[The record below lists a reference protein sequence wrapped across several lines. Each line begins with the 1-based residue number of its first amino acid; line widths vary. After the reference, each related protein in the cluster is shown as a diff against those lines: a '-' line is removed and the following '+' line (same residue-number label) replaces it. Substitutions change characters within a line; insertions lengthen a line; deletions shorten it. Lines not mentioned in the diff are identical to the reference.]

1 MKSLFDDMLTKVNKG
16 VEEAVK
22 PLKERIESLEKQPVS
37 GPPLRAVKAANPKMG
52 DDESG
57 SKMSFYDELLKD
69 PNISQVTRMEIARK
83 SAEESILDVFAAGPQ
98 PPRHN

>member
-1 MKSLFDDMLTKVNKG
+1 MGETELGTKASV
-16 VEEAVK
+16 
-22 PLKERIESLEKQPVS
+22 
-37 GPPLRAVKAANPKMG
+37 
-52 DDESG
+52 
-57 SKMSFYDELLKD
+57 YDEILKD